1 MTLRAFVRRLRLV
14 DIEFRSARPD
24 EAPLI
29 SDLAVRSKA
38 HWGYGDDFMDAIRDE
53 LTYSPQV
60 CASGT
65 MVVAER
71 SGRLLGFYRLI
82 EGVPESR
89 LESLFVDPPAIGTG
103 VGQALLER
111 ALLAA
116 QALGART
123 VALEADPN
131 AESFYAKFGAVR
143 IGEIPSASI
152 PGRVLP
158 HMRFDL
164 ADR

>member
-1 MTLRAFVRRLRLV
+1 M
-14 DIEFRSARPD
+14 DIEFRSARAD

-29 SDLAVRSKA
+29 SALAMRSKA
-38 HWGYGDDFMDAIRDE
+38 HWGYDGDFMDAIRDE
-53 LTYSPQV
+53 LTYSPEV

-71 SGRLLGFYRLI
+71 SGRLLGFSRLI
-82 EGVPESR
+82 GAVPESR

-103 VGQALLER
+103 VGRALLER

-116 QALGART
+116 QALGARSVT
-123 VALEADPN
+123 LEADPF
-131 AESFYAKFGAVR
+131 AEPFYARFGAIR
-143 IGEIPSASI
+143 IGETPSASI
-152 PGRVLP
+152 PGRTLP

-164 ADR
+164 GR